1 MYRDIYLESTP
12 LDEALTKWLRKDEN
26 RVRRPDTTPRTGS
39 DIPKAF
45 GTDLSLKGF
54 PGETIKVID
63 SLGRVTAEAVIAK
76 ISSPFYHSSAMD
88 GYAVKFADTF
98 GASET
103 NPKRLKI
110 GEQAVYVDTGDP
122 MPDGFNAVIMIEE
135 VNIVSNQQSAVSNQ
149 QSVVS
154 KKEKDGNS
162 SLKAD
167 SYLLNADFIEIIAPA
182 TPWQHVRVIGED
194 IVATELIIPENHRI
208 RPVDIGAML
217 AGGHIEVNVRRR
229 PRVVIIPTGTEIVEP
244 GGGLRK
250 GDIIEYNSRILGGLV
265 SEWGGEPLRFKI
277 IPDRLEELKKA
288 IMDAHGMGDLI
299 VVNAGASAG
308 SEDFTAQAINELG
321 ELILHG
327 VNIKP
332 GKPVIL
338 GWVRGKPVLGIPG
351 YPVSAYITFSLFA
364 KPLIFRWQG
373 LEIKETDMLRAKISR
388 QVASTLGQEE
398 FLRVKVGK
406 VGDNFIA
413 TPVSRGAGV
422 LMSLV
427 HADGFVRIPAMSE
440 GIGAGT
446 EVDVELMRS
455 KGDIENTIVCIGSH
469 DNALDLLANILKKRY
484 PKFSL
489 SSAHVGSM
497 GGLMA
502 LKKGEA
508 HMAGTHLLDE
518 ETGEYNVSFIRRLLS
533 DKKILLINLVYREQ
547 GLLVLKGNPKNIT
560 GFEDLMRSDVVFVN
574 RQSGAGTRL
583 LTDKYLRELG
593 IKPED
598 VKGYEREEYTHMG
611 VASAV
616 LTGVA
621 DTGLAILA
629 SARALNLDFIPVAKE
644 RYDLAIPHEFFETE
658 MLQHL
663 VKIIREDAEF
673 REMVTG
679 LGGYDISDMGKVMY
693 EG

>member
-1 MYRDIYLESTP
+1 MSRDIYLESTP
-12 LDEALTKWLRKDEN
+12 LHEAIAKWLIKLDSEG
-26 RVRRPDTTPRTGS
+26 VIRP
-39 DIPKAF
+39 
-45 GTDLSLKGF
+45 LS
-54 PGETIKVID
+54 GETIKVVD
-63 SLGRVTAEAVIAK
+63 SLGRVTAGAIIAK

-88 GYAVKFADTF
+88 GYAVRFADTF
-98 GASET
+98 GASEKT
-103 NPKRLKI
+103 PKRLKI

-122 MPDGFNAVIMIEE
+122 MPDGFNAVIMIED
-135 VNIVSNQQSAVSNQ
+135 VNIVKSQKSKVRSQKSNPPLPPF
-149 QSVVS
+149 S
-154 KKEKDGNS
+154 KGGRGGIIE
-162 SLKAD
+162 
-167 SYLLNADFIEIIAPA
+167 YIEIISPA

-194 IVATELIIPENHRI
+194 IVATELILPENHRI

-217 AGGHIEVNVRRR
+217 AGGHIEVMVRRR
-229 PRVVIIPTGTEIVEP
+229 PRVVIIPTGTELVEA
-244 GGGLRK
+244 GGDLKK
-250 GDIIEYNSRILGGLV
+250 GDIIEFNSGIFSSLV
-265 SEWGGEPLRFKI
+265 SEWGGESVRFRI
-277 IPDRLEELKKA
+277 IPDVIEELKRA
-288 IMDAHGMGDLI
+288 ILDALDMGDL
-299 VVNAGASAG
+299 VVINAGASAG
-308 SEDFTAQAINELG
+308 SEDFTAKAINELG
-321 ELILHG
+321 EVILHG
-327 VNIKP
+327 VSIKP

-338 GWVRGKPVLGIPG
+338 GWIKGKPVLGVPG

-364 KPLIFRWQG
+364 KPLIYRWQG
-373 LEIKETDMLRAKISR
+373 LEIEEPEILRAKISR
-388 QVASTLGQEE
+388 QVASSLGHEE

-406 VGDNFIA
+406 VGANFIA

-427 HADGFVRIPAMSE
+427 RADGFVRIPAMSE

-469 DNALDLLANILKKRY
+469 DNAIDLLANILKKRH

-497 GGLMA
+497 GGLMS
-502 LKKGEA
+502 LKRGEA

-518 ETGEYNVSFIRRLLS
+518 ETGEYNISFIKRLLS

-547 GLLVLKGNPKNIT
+547 GLLVLKGNPKNIK
-560 GFEDLMRSDVVFVN
+560 GFEDLTRSDVVFVN

-583 LTDKYLRELG
+583 LTDKCLKELG
-593 IKPED
+593 IKPEN

-658 MLQHL
+658 MLQNL
-663 VKIIREDAEF
+663 IKIISEDTEF
-673 REMVTG
+673 RDMVTG

>member
-1 MYRDIYLESTP
+1 MSRDIYLESIP
-12 LDEALTKWLRKDEN
+12 LHEALTRWLSKLNTEGIG
-26 RVRRPDTTPRTGS
+26 RP
-39 DIPKAF
+39 
-45 GTDLSLKGF
+45 LS
-54 PGETIKVID
+54 GETVKVID
-63 SLGRVTAEAVIAK
+63 SLGRVTARAIIAK
-76 ISSPFYHSSAMD
+76 TSSPFYHSSSMD
-88 GYAVKFADTF
+88 GYAVRFTDTF

-103 NPKRLKI
+103 NPLRLKI

-122 MPDGFNAVIMIEE
+122 MPDGFNAVIMIEN
-135 VNIVSNQQSAVSNQ
+135 VNLAG
-149 QSVVS
+149 
-154 KKEKDGNS
+154 E
-162 SLKAD
+162 
-167 SYLLNADFIEIIAPA
+167 YIEIIEPA

-194 IVATELIIPENHRI
+194 IVATELILPENHMI

-217 AGGHIEVNVRRR
+217 AGGHVEVMVRKR
-229 PRVVIIPTGTEIVEP
+229 PKVVVIPTGTELVEP
-244 GGGLRK
+244 GEELKK
-250 GDIIEYNSRILGGLV
+250 GDIIESNSRILSGLI
-265 SEWGGEPLRFKI
+265 SEWGGEPVRFTIVPDKI
-277 IPDRLEELKKA
+277 EELKKA
-288 IMDAHGMGDLI
+288 ILDALTIGDL
-299 VVNAGASAG
+299 VVINAGASAG
-308 SEDFTAQAINELG
+308 SEDFTAKVISELG
-321 ELILHG
+321 EVILHG

-338 GWVRGKPVLGIPG
+338 GWVKGKPVLGIPG
-351 YPVSAYITFSLFA
+351 YPVSAYITFQLFA
-364 KPLIFRWQG
+364 KPLIYRWQG
-373 LEIKETDMLRAKISR
+373 LEIEEPEILKAKISR
-388 QVASTLGQEE
+388 QVASALGQEE

-427 HADGFVRIPAMSE
+427 RADGFVRIPAMSE

-446 EVDVELMRS
+446 EVNVELMRS
-455 KGDIENTIVCIGSH
+455 KSDIEHTIVCIGSH
-469 DNALDLLANILKKRY
+469 DNALDLLANILKKRC
-484 PKFSL
+484 PKFSF

-508 HMAGTHLLDE
+508 HLSGTHLLDE
-518 ETGEYNVSFIRRLLS
+518 ETGEYNVPVIKKLLS
-533 DKKILLINLVYREQ
+533 DKKIILINLVYREQ
-547 GLLVLKGNPKNIT
+547 GLLVLKGNPKNIK
-560 GFEDLMRSDVVFVN
+560 GFEDLIRNDVVFVN

-583 LTDKYLRELG
+583 LTDKCLRELG
-593 IKPED
+593 IRPES

-644 RYDLAIPHEFFETE
+644 RYDLAIPREFFETE

-663 VKIIREDAEF
+663 INIIKKDAEF
-673 REMVTG
+673 REMVVG

-693 EG
+693 EAG